1 MPLQALFEARAL
13 SPPRH
18 QGGSTE
24 PVGRRKALDRRMW
37 VKMYIGEGQRTA
49 ERGRKAREA
58 LWAVRAGIRVACEPR
73 ATLRS
78 HICTAW
84 KLQTG
89 VAACACPVLL
99 SSRRTRG
106 TMRLIMKNMLI
117 VNISH
122 AHSEYAI
129 QLWMVKI

>member
-1 MPLQALFEARAL
+1 MSAR
-13 SPPRH
+13 
-18 QGGSTE
+18 GC
-24 PVGRRKALDRRMW
+24 
-37 VKMYIGEGQRTA
+37 GER
-49 ERGRKAREA
+49 RGRKAREVV
-58 LWAVRAGIRVACEPR
+58 WAVGAGIPVACEPR

-78 HICTAW
+78 HLHRLGASA
-84 KLQTG
+84 QMG

-129 QLWMVKI
+129 QLWMVKIAH